1 MVESR
6 FRFTGRCV
14 TGSRP
19 SEPNPLVAPNFSL
32 REFAR
37 QDGSYLLHVNL
48 ILEARELKTELSK
61 GNEDAGS

>member
-1 MVESR
+1 MVEAR
-6 FRFTGRCV
+6 FRFAGRCV

-19 SEPNPLVAPNFSL
+19 SEPNPHIAPNFTL

-37 QDGSYLLHVNL
+37 QDGGYLLHVNL
-48 ILEARELKTELSK
+48 IFDGRELKTELSK

>member
-1 MVESR
+1 MVEAR
-6 FRFTGRCV
+6 FRFSGRCI
-14 TGSRP
+14 TGS
-19 SEPNPLVAPNFSL
+19 NPKERNPPIAPNFSL